1 VIIGIGIDIIE
12 IDRIQAAIT
21 KKTFVTR
28 VFTPAEQTYCDSR
41 KAGRAASYAARF
53 AGKEAVL
60 KALGTG
66 LTKGTWQDIEILP
79 NELGAP
85 IVQLSGTFAGIAVEK
100 NISDVLISLTH
111 ARQYAAAQV
120 VCWGGNQ
127 NESRDSARD
136 ERN

>member
-1 VIIGIGIDIIE
+1 MIIGIGIDLIE
-12 IDRIQAAIT
+12 IDRIQAAIA
-21 KKTFVTR
+21 KTTFLTR
-28 VFTPAEQTYCDSR
+28 VFTPAEQAYCDSR

-79 NELGAP
+79 NDLGSP
-85 IVQLSGTFAGIAVEK
+85 IVQLSGTFARIAAEK
-100 NISDVLISLTH
+100 AISEVFISLTH
-111 ARQYAAAQV
+111 ARLYAAAQV

-127 NESRDSARD
+127 NESRHSAGN